1 MSGYHSVLRIKE
13 KSFSCGFGKD
23 KSKGNTV
30 VAQKRMELHITW
42 QDSMKPQ
49 FIPYIDEHGFQGMKV
64 IIEHQKTN

>member
-23 KSKGNTV
+23 KSRGNTV
-30 VAQKRMELHITW
+30 VAQKKMELHITW

-49 FIPYIDEHGFQGMKV
+49 FIPYID
-64 IIEHQKTN
+64 